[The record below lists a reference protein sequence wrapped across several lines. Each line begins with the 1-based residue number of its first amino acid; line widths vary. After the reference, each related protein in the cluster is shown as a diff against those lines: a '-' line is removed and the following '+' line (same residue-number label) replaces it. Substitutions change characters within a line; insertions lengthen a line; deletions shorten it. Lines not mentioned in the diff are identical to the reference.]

1 MVELPLTLHTFPR
14 FIVISLLRRSSKMN
28 NLEISISPFRRRS
41 LNGSNPVKIEAE
53 PSENSHHNVSSLI
66 KREQTTEH
74 LDCDRDYEQTSGIA
88 GDVRAEDLSMP
99 DHVSS
104 HIMDS

>member
-1 MVELPLTLHTFPR
+1 MLRHG
-14 FIVISLLRRSSKMN
+14 IVIKIIHRTLLHLRW
-28 NLEISISPFRRRS
+28 IIHFCHRS
-41 LNGSNPVKIEAE
+41 LNGSNPVKIEAD
-53 PSENSHHNVSSLI
+53 PNDNSHHNVSNLI
-66 KREQTTEH
+66 KREQTAET
-74 LDCDRDYEQTSGIA
+74 DCDRDYDQTSGIT

>member
-1 MVELPLTLHTFPR
+1 M
-14 FIVISLLRRSSKMN
+14 
-28 NLEISISPFRRRS
+28 
-41 LNGSNPVKIEAE
+41 EAE
-53 PSENSHHNVSSLI
+53 PNENSHHNVSNLI

-74 LDCDRDYEQTSGIA
+74 LDCDRDYEQTGGMA

>member
-1 MVELPLTLHTFPR
+1 
-14 FIVISLLRRSSKMN
+14 MN
-28 NLEISISPFRRRS
+28 GN
-41 LNGSNPVKIEAE
+41 NPVKIEAE
-53 PSENSHHNVSSLI
+53 QSENTHHNVSNLI
-66 KREQTTEH
+66 KREQTSDH
-74 LDCDRDYEQTSGIA
+74 LDCDRDYEQSRGIA